1 MKLEWLDPRN
11 KNHDPETMQL
21 PKTTA
26 KDTYLVDDNK

>member
-1 MKLEWLDPRN
+1 MKLEWLDQRN